1 MQFYQER
8 NFGSLISDTFNF
20 FKTYGKNYFK
30 IYFALN
36 GVLLLMFTLLF
47 IFGYRELMMQ
57 LLVGNA
63 NGESYLLESY
73 FNDNFGMLV
82 VVSVLS
88 FILFLALCLVMY
100 TFPVFYMK
108 RLSEGQTDIKTDE
121 LFSDMKKNIGKF
133 LIYLLGLTFILLPLF
148 VIAMVI
154 STFLMIIIIGFFL
167 LLLLMPAFINVI
179 SMTLFDYLNT
189 DRGFFGSL
197 SYTMRTQLGN
207 MFDTR
212 KAKFWKYWGSTI
224 IMYLII
230 YAISLIFTTIPYLI
244 MVFGFFTVSDP
255 GSQLDLTNMYDGPMG
270 ILLFAIYGISILV
283 SSILYN
289 LLAVNSGFM
298 YYDSRTDLHQN
309 IKMSE
314 IDTIGSHEN

>member
-8 NFGSLISDTFNF
+8 NFGALISDTFTF

-30 IYFALN
+30 NYFALN
-36 GVLLLMFTLLF
+36 GVLLLIFTLLF
-47 IFGYRELMMQ
+47 IFGYRELFMQ
-57 LLVGNA
+57 LMVGNS
-63 NGESYLLESY
+63 NGESYILETY
-73 FNDNFGMLV
+73 FNDNFGMLI
-82 VVSVLS
+82 VVSILS
-88 FILFLALCLVMY
+88 FVLFLALCLVMY

-108 RLSEGQTDIKTDE
+108 RLSEGQIDIKTDE

-133 LIYLLGLTFILLPLF
+133 LIYLIGLTFILVPLF
-148 VIAMVI
+148 TVAMVI
-154 STFLMIIIIGFFL
+154 STFLMVIIIGFFL
-167 LLLLMPAFINVI
+167 FLLLAPAFLNII

-224 IMYLII
+224 IMYLVI

-244 MVFGFFTVSDP
+244 MVFGFFTVSDV
-255 GSQLDLTNMYDGPMG
+255 GSQQDSPEMFSGTMG
-270 ILLFAIYGISILV
+270 ILLFVIYGISILV

-289 LLAVNSGFM
+289 ILAVNAGLM

-314 IDTIGSHEN
+314 IDTIGTHEN